1 MPVCAFSWPFVG
13 VKHDKERH
21 TRWWRES
28 KIAAALASLDS
39 SENKRARSFPKQP
52 NRRLPT

>member
-28 KIAAALASLDS
+28 KFAAALASLDS
-39 SENKRARSFPKQP
+39 SENKHARSFPKQP